1 MNDFHFEER
10 PYQTTAVQEV
20 LAEFA
25 AGRKSVLLE
34 SPVGSGKTVMGLMII
49 REMQANSRTPLTVNW
64 VASRKHILDQTRLVN
79 EMYFHCDLR
88 YVSVFSSNPPR
99 ADMIVLD
106 ASPTPNRN

>member
-49 REMQANSRTPLTVNW
+49 REMQANSRTPLTTARRCCQWSMPVKCW
-64 VASRKHILDQTRLVN
+64 IKRPAQPWCWITAPL
-79 EMYFHCDLR
+79 
-88 YVSVFSSNPPR
+88 PAP
-99 ADMIVLD
+99 
-106 ASPTPNRN
+106 